1 MLRGR
6 RRLTMPGRRP
16 IDVSQFSSD
25 KANLKSSLLP
35 KNNNNTA
42 LQTLG
47 KLSTINKKLA
57 TITAVQENAAL
68 ESAGTTLASN
78 IVLSSLTSLGTITS
92 GVWNGTAIGDTY
104 ISSAATWNT
113 ASTDRLKWDGGATG
127 LVAATGRN
135 SLGLVIGTNVQAY
148 SATLAAAAGGTY
160 TGNVVGNLTGN
171 ASTATIAAGLKLED
185 AAINKTI
192 FSQDNTTDK
201 RLEISSYYSG
211 IPGQLTWLRNIGGNI
226 IYIGDLDN
234 GAGAGGPIETFDC
247 ESGQY
252 TLAVADSSIYM
263 DNSLVSIS
271 GNLEIDTAT
280 GNVTAVSGL
289 TASSISC
296 NNDVKGKTITV
307 GISTTLVTSGTATI
321 TTTAITQVTAVS
333 LSTSLYSSVKYFI
346 QARNTT
352 TARFQITEIVAT
364 RNATTTVVTATPV
377 DTNTGGIACT
387 YAVDISS
394 STFRLRITPQAAS
407 STVFKIHYT
416 AIP

>member
-280 GNVTAVSGL
+280 GK
-289 TASSISC
+289 C
-296 NNDVKGKTITV
+296 
-307 GISTTLVTSGTATI
+307 
-321 TTTAITQVTAVS
+321 
-333 LSTSLYSSVKYFI
+333 YSSFWINCIIYK
-346 QARNTT
+346 
-352 TARFQITEIVAT
+352 
-364 RNATTTVVTATPV
+364 
-377 DTNTGGIACT
+377 
-387 YAVDISS
+387 
-394 STFRLRITPQAAS
+394 L
-407 STVFKIHYT
+407 
-416 AIP
+416 